1 MGRVRSVIDTIQ
13 EHDSPE
19 RFCKLGAE
27 VRFGS
32 PRFIDDHTVDSTGR
46 A

>member
-1 MGRVRSVIDTIQ
+1 MARVRSVIDTIQ

-19 RFCKLGAE
+19 RFCKLGAA

-32 PRFIDDHTVDSTGR
+32 PASSTTTRFPWTEI